1 MATIRSTSSG
11 DKPSNPTCHDAREVA
26 VSEPEIRENARKALE
41 DHAWQD
47 AYEAYISLRDHEELT
62 GKDWAGFAEAAWWSA
77 HPNESLLLAPS
88 SISDPRTI
96 SSNSRLSAAL
106 IAWSSRMRCR

>member
-1 MATIRSTSSG
+1 
-11 DKPSNPTCHDAREVA
+11 

-62 GKDWAGFAEAAWWSA
+62 GEDWAGFAEAAWWSA
-77 HPNESLLLAPS
+77 HPNESLDAFERAYGTYSSEGNTRRAAYVALLSPLNTRTGRSRPFGTGGSSEPS
-88 SISDPRTI
+88 D
-96 SSNSRLSAAL
+96 
-106 IAWSSRMRCR
+106 